1 MCETHLPNFLLRLTL
16 LLFSVMEESPDRCLL
31 NLPHIRDVSDFA
43 VIFVGNQSLKVG
55 VGGSNRPTF
64 ALSRVRVRLSR
75 PHGRN

>member
-16 LLFSVMEESPDRCLL
+16 LLFSVMEESPERCLL

-64 ALSRVRVRLSR
+64 ALSR
-75 PHGRN
+75 PHGRNQEYHLL